1 MERGWSRDELWQG
14 GRLFGSRDPIGGLVA
29 LQRRSHGDV
38 AARLQVVVL
47 LLLVAE
53 LHAAGVRHERRPPWL
68 RGGPPRV
75 AGRRGRRPVRGSQ
88 CGRRPRG

>member
-1 MERGWSRDELWQG
+1 MERGWSRDDLWQA
-14 GRLFGSRDPIGGLVA
+14 GRLFGPGHPIGLLVG
-29 LQRRSHGDV
+29 LQRRAHGDV

-53 LHAAGVRHERRPPWL
+53 LHAAGGQNEARPRWMRPA
-68 RGGPPRV
+68 PRA
-75 AGRRGRRPVRGSQ
+75 AGRRGRRPARGSQ